1 MRDIVDGQRLK
12 IIAGLILFTVLYL
25 GAMIRYQS
33 LIVEHSE
40 ATSGWRILE
49 ILSTLTYIAGM
60 ALGFYLLRRS

>member
-1 MRDIVDGQRLK
+1 MSGHRTK
-12 IIAGLILFTVLYL
+12 IIVGLTLFTLLYI

-49 ILSTLTYIAGM
+49 ILSTLTYIAGV
-60 ALGFYLLRRS
+60 ALGLYLLRRS

>member
-1 MRDIVDGQRLK
+1 MSGQRTK
-12 IIAGLILFTVLYL
+12 IIVGLILFTLLYV

-40 ATSGWRILE
+40 ATTGWRILE

-60 ALGFYLLRRS
+60 ALGLYLLRRS

>member
-1 MRDIVDGQRLK
+1 MSSQRTK
-12 IIAGLILFTVLYL
+12 IIAGLILFTLLYV

-40 ATSGWRILE
+40 ATTGWRILE

-60 ALGFYLLRRS
+60 TLGLYLLRKS